1 MNNKTNRMAGVFSE
15 QITIDESLMR
25 VAKTRSHILRNIA
38 ASGARMAIVV
48 VDNDRHLKLK
58 FRTWTK
64 LAPEQITPDLKY
76 NNHSK
81 FVFVVRGYDELP
93 SLAIFVSRI
102 AIAIDSKNRQLTLIR
117 SINTATGQR
126 FRSDALERVM
136 NAHAFRREHQ
146 LVNQVGFGVQAF
158 AQSLIANHQKES

>member
-1 MNNKTNRMAGVFSE
+1 MNNKADRNAGVFGHQVAPEE
-15 QITIDESLMR
+15 QRMLVNKMR
-25 VAKTRSHILRNIA
+25 HDVLRAIVV
-38 ASGARMAIVV
+38 SGARVAIVV

-64 LAPEQITPDLKY
+64 LTPEQITPDLKY
-76 NNHSK
+76 NKHSK
-81 FVFVVRGYDELP
+81 FVFVVRSYYELP

-117 SINTATGQR
+117 SIDTATGQR